1 MRVRGHGGSGAIPPD
16 QCLQYHCSCTA
27 SVKLYSIC
35 QAVQPLSSCTASV
48 QLYSICQ
55 AVQHLSLSGLLTV
68 IRTSNDK
75 LNMLLSLQDLLDQCL
90 AGESLDTAVSYLVIL
105 QNLQPLHVSRVYIVK
120 LLEAAI
126 EQRR

>member
-1 MRVRGHGGSGAIPPD
+1 MGVREPSPLTNVSSI
-16 QCLQYHCSCTA
+16 TA
-27 SVKLYSIC
+27 
-35 QAVQPLSSCTASV
+35 AVQPLSSCTASV